1 MKSITLLQKL
11 LTLCG
16 FAILMTGVLGW
27 SAVRNLASVAD
38 AASRI
43 RSMNVTQRAQM
54 DADMMHDGIRADVLL
69 INLAV
74 TKNDADLRKDGV
86 DGIREHVARFRE
98 SMKTAGADSDPN
110 NQRAVREVLPAV
122 EHYLQVAD
130 SFGNARAGEELPP
143 LDSFLKQFSE
153 LEVGMGKFG
162 DQIAATSKSVDEQA
176 QAQESSATRSII
188 WVALGGSA
196 LLVVLS
202 ALVVASIRRPLNVIA
217 AVARGISRGDLS
229 QNLERESDDEVGDV
243 ALALVE
249 MRTSLQRLVKT
260 EQTVI
265 EAARQGRLSERGSA
279 DGLQGV
285 FSELVS
291 GMNELL
297 AAANAPIQEAKDVL
311 SRAENRDLT
320 ARMRGQYA
328 GDFDLIKVATNG
340 ALDTL
345 ERALSEVQ
353 TVADQ
358 VAAAAGQITG
368 ASSQMARGASSQA
381 ASIEEVLSTLE
392 EITSMSKQNA
402 SNAQE
407 SRSHAQGAT
416 TMADQG
422 SASMGRLS
430 SAVESIKGAADE
442 TAKIIKTIDEI
453 AFQTNLLALNAA
465 VEAARAGDAGRGFA
479 VVAEEVRSLAMR
491 SAEAAKNTT
500 QVIERSLKKA
510 EEGVIINK
518 EASLAFEAIGKQV
531 KKVVEVISEIAESSQ
546 QQHDSV
552 ARINKG
558 VDTVSR
564 ETQQS
569 AAATE
574 ETASA
579 AEQLAAQAENMRT
592 LTSQFRLG
600 QSAPAAYSPKPASR
614 QRAGARPAAVRPP
627 ALPKAR
633 PTASNGHAN
642 GNGHGH
648 GNGHANGRDLIPF
661 DDDDNAVI
669 GTF

>member
-1 MKSITLLQKL
+1 MKSNTLLQKL
-11 LTLCG
+11 LFLCG
-16 FAILMTGVLGW
+16 FAILTTALLGVF
-27 SAVRNLASVAD
+27 AVRNLGTVSD

-43 RSMNVTQRAQM
+43 SEMCVAQRAQM

-69 INLAV
+69 INLSVA
-74 TKNDADLRKDGV
+74 KDDAEQRKEGIE
-86 DGIREHVARFRE
+86 GIREHIARFRE
-98 SMKTAGADSDPN
+98 SMKTAAADPDPTI
-110 NQRAVREVLPAV
+110 QAAVRDVMPGVERYLHAAEAFATLRPGDELPA
-122 EHYLQVAD
+122 
-130 SFGNARAGEELPP
+130 LP
-143 LDSFLKQFSE
+143 DFLKEFES
-153 LEVGMGKFG
+153 LEGQMGKFG
-162 DQIAATSKSVDEQA
+162 DKIAAANKVVDGQA
-176 QAQESSATRSII
+176 QAQEAIATRGITL
-188 WVALGGSA
+188 VALAGSV
-196 LLVVLS
+196 LLLGLSVMVVR
-202 ALVVASIRRPLNVIA
+202 SIRRPLNAIA
-217 AVARGISRGDLS
+217 AAARSMARGDLTHTV
-229 QNLERESDDEVGDV
+229 EREANDEVGDV
-243 ALALVE
+243 ALALIE
-249 MRTSLQRLVKT
+249 TRSSLERLIHA
-260 EQTVI
+260 EQSVI
-265 EAARQGRLSERGSA
+265 ESARQGRLSERGSA
-279 DGLQGV
+279 EGLQGV
-285 FSELVS
+285 FSELVA
-291 GMNELL
+291 GMNEVL
-297 AAANAPIQEAKDVL
+297 AVANAPIQEAKEVL

-320 ARMRGQYA
+320 ARMRGNYA
-328 GDFDLIKVATNG
+328 GDFDSIKVATNN
-340 ALDTL
+340 ALETL

-353 TVADQ
+353 AVADQ

-518 EASLAFEAIGKQV
+518 EASVAFEAIGKQV

-579 AEQLAAQAENMRT
+579 AEELAAQAENMRT

-600 QSAPAAYSPKPASR
+600 QSAPVAYTPKPAVR
-614 QRAGARPAAVRPP
+614 RGAVRPAAARPP
-627 ALPKAR
+627 ALPKSTRASV
-633 PTASNGHAN
+633 SNGHSN
-642 GNGHGH
+642 GH
-648 GNGHANGRDLIPF
+648 GNGVGRDLIPF
-661 DDDDNAVI
+661 DDDDSAVI

>member
-1 MKSITLLQKL
+1 MKSMTLLQKL
-11 LTLCG
+11 LLLCG
-16 FAILMTGVLGW
+16 FAILTTAFLGW
-27 SAVRNLASVAD
+27 SSVRNLGTVSD

-43 RSMNVTQRAQM
+43 TQMGGAQRAQM

-69 INLAV
+69 INLGAA
-74 TKNDADLRKDGV
+74 KEDAELRKEGV
-86 DGIREHVARFRE
+86 DGLNEHTARFRE
-98 SMKTAGADSDPN
+98 SMKMAAADPDEDI
-110 NQRAVREVLPAV
+110 QRAVREVMPGV
-122 EHYLQVAD
+122 EQYLQAANA
-130 SFGNARAGEELPP
+130 FGSARPGEELPP
-143 LDSFLKQFSE
+143 LADFLKQFSS
-153 LEVGMGKFG
+153 LEGGMEKFG
-162 DQIAATSKSVDEQA
+162 DVIASTAKSVDEEA
-176 QAQESSATRSII
+176 QAQEAAAARHII

-196 LLVVLS
+196 LLLALGV
-202 ALVVASIRRPLNVIA
+202 LVVRSIRRPLGSIA
-217 AVARGISRGDLS
+217 SVARSISRGDLD
-229 QNLERESDDEVGDV
+229 QKLEREADDEIGDV
-243 ALALVE
+243 ALALNE
-249 MRTSLQRLVKT
+249 MKASIERLVIT
-260 EQTVI
+260 EKTVI
-265 EAARQGRLSERGSA
+265 DAARQGRLSERGSA

-285 FSELVS
+285 FTELVN

-297 AAANAPIQEAKDVL
+297 ATANAPIQEAKEVL

-320 ARMRGQYA
+320 ARMRGNYS
-328 GDFDLIKVATNG
+328 GDFELIKTATNN
-340 ALDTL
+340 ALETL
-345 ERALSEVQ
+345 DRTLSEVQ
-353 TVADQ
+353 AVADQ

-500 QVIERSLKKA
+500 VVIERSLKKA
-510 EEGVIINK
+510 EEGVVINK
-518 EASLAFEAIGKQV
+518 EASVAFDAIGKQV

-579 AEQLAAQAENMRT
+579 AEELAAQAENMRT

-600 QSAPAAYSPKPASR
+600 QGSSAAYSPKPAAR
-614 QRAGARPAAVRPP
+614 QQQRTAARTAARPP
-627 ALPKAR
+627 ALPKAQR
-633 PTASNGHAN
+633 SPAVSHAN
-642 GNGHGH
+642 GNG
-648 GNGHANGRDLIPF
+648 NGSAAGRDLIPF

>member
-11 LTLCG
+11 LLLCG
-16 FAILMTGVLGW
+16 FAIATTAFLGW
-27 SAVRNLASVAD
+27 SAVQNLASVSE

-43 RSMNVTQRAQM
+43 TEMGAAQRAQM
-54 DADMMHDGIRADVLL
+54 DADMMHDGLRADVLL
-69 INLAV
+69 INLSVA
-74 TKNDADLRKDGV
+74 KEDAEMRKEGNDGV
-86 DGIREHVARFRE
+86 REHVARFRE
-98 SMKTAGADSDPN
+98 SMKTAAADEEPKIQS
-110 NQRAVREVLPAV
+110 AVRDVMPGIER
-122 EHYLQVAD
+122 YLQSAE
-130 SFGNARAGEELPP
+130 SFANARAGEELPP
-143 LDSFLKQFSE
+143 LDAFLKDFSA
-153 LEVGMGKFG
+153 LEEGMEKFG
-162 DQIAATSKSVDEQA
+162 DVIAATAKAVDEEA
-176 QAQESSATRSII
+176 QKQEASAARSII
-188 WVALGGSA
+188 LVAIAGSCLLIA
-196 LLVVLS
+196 LSVLVVR
-202 ALVVASIRRPLNVIA
+202 SIRRPLYAISS
-217 AVARGISRGDLS
+217 VARSMSRGDLS
-229 QNLERESDDEVGDV
+229 EKLERETDDEIGDV
-243 ALALVE
+243 AVALTE
-249 MRTSLQRLVKT
+249 MKSSLERLIHA
-260 EQTVI
+260 EQGVI
-265 EAARQGRLSERGSA
+265 ESARQGRLSERGSA
-279 DGLQGV
+279 EGLQGV
-285 FSELVS
+285 FSELVA
-291 GMNELL
+291 GMNQLL
-297 AAANAPIQEAKDVL
+297 ATANAPIQEAKEVL

-320 ARMRGQYA
+320 ARMRGEYQ
-328 GDFDLIKVATNG
+328 GDFDLIKVATNN
-340 ALDTL
+340 ALETL

-353 TVADQ
+353 AVSDQ

-518 EASLAFEAIGKQV
+518 EASVAFDAIGKQV
-531 KKVVEVISEIAESSQ
+531 KKVVEVIAEIAESSQ

-579 AEQLAAQAENMRT
+579 AEELAAQAENMRT

-600 QSAPAAYSPKPASR
+600 QSAPAAYQPKPAAARRGPARTAARPPSLPK
-614 QRAGARPAAVRPP
+614 AAARPAPSAH
-627 ALPKAR
+627 
-633 PTASNGHAN
+633 ASGSSN
-642 GNGHGH
+642 GNGS
-648 GNGHANGRDLIPF
+648 AAGRELIPF

>member
-1 MKSITLLQKL
+1 MKSITLLHKL
-11 LTLCG
+11 VLLCG
-16 FAILMTGVLGW
+16 IAIFAAAALGFCGER
-27 SAVRNLASVAD
+27 SLGLVSD

-43 RSMNVTQRAQM
+43 SEMCVAQRAQM

-69 INLAV
+69 LNLSVA
-74 TKNDADLRKDGV
+74 KESAEMRKEAIDGLH
-86 DGIREHVARFRE
+86 EHVQRFRDD
-98 SMKTAGADSDPN
+98 MKTVAADPDPVI
-110 NQRAVREVLPAV
+110 QRAVQDVLPGV
-122 EHYLQVAD
+122 ERYLHAAQSMAD
-130 SFGNARAGEELPP
+130 VRAGEALPP
-143 LDSFLKQFSE
+143 LDDFLKEFE
-153 LEVGMGKFG
+153 TLEVGMGKFG
-162 DQIAATSKSVDEQA
+162 DQIAGLNKNVDQAA
-176 QAQESSATRSII
+176 QAQEASGVRNIYWLVGCTSLILAVLS
-188 WVALGGSA
+188 V
-196 LLVVLS
+196 LVVR
-202 ALVVASIRRPLNVIA
+202 SIRRPLHAIA
-217 AVARGISRGDLS
+217 TVARSMSRGDLS
-229 QNLERESDDEVGDV
+229 QKLERDADDEVGDV
-243 ALALVE
+243 AAALTE
-249 MRTSLQRLVKT
+249 MKTSIERLVKT

-265 EAARQGRLSERGSA
+265 DAARQGRLSERGSA

-291 GMNELL
+291 GMNEVL
-297 AAANAPIQEAKDVL
+297 AAANAPIQEAKEVL

-328 GDFDLIKVATNG
+328 GDFDLIKVATNN
-340 ALDTL
+340 ALETL
-345 ERALSEVQ
+345 ERAMSEVQ

-510 EEGVIINK
+510 EEGVLINK
-518 EASLAFEAIGKQV
+518 EASVAFEAIGKQV
-531 KKVVEVISEIAESSQ
+531 KKVVEVIAEIAESSQ

-600 QSAPAAYSPKPASR
+600 QSAPAAYSPKPAAR
-614 QRAGARPAAVRPP
+614 RAGARPAAVRPP
-627 ALPKAR
+627 ALPKATR
-633 PTASNGHAN
+633 PAASNGNGNGHAN
-642 GNGHGH
+642 GS
-648 GNGHANGRDLIPF
+648 GRDLIPF
-661 DDDDNAVI
+661 DDDDSAVI

>member
-1 MKSITLLQKL
+1 MKSLTLLHKL
-11 LTLCG
+11 LILCG
-16 FAILMTGVLGW
+16 VAILAAATLGFW
-27 SAVRNLASVAD
+27 AERSLGAVAD
-38 AASRI
+38 AATRI
-43 RSMNVTQRAQM
+43 SEMCVAQRAQM
-54 DADMMHDGIRADVLL
+54 DADMMHDGIRADVLQL
-69 INLAV
+69 NLATV
-74 TKNDADLRKDGV
+74 KDDADMRKEAV
-86 DGIREHVARFRE
+86 DGLREHVARFRE
-98 SMKTAGADSDPN
+98 SMKTVAADPDPVI
-110 NQRAVREVLPAV
+110 QQAVKDVMPGV
-122 EHYLQVAD
+122 ERYLHAAEGMLDVK
-130 SFGNARAGEELPP
+130 AGEPLPP
-143 LDSFLKQFSE
+143 LDGFLKEFE
-153 LEVGMGKFG
+153 TLEVGMGKFG
-162 DQIAATSKSVDEQA
+162 DQIAGLNKHVDSA
-176 QAQESSATRSII
+176 AQEQEAAGLHTIYTLVGATGLVLAVLS
-188 WVALGGSA
+188 V
-196 LLVVLS
+196 LVVR
-202 ALVVASIRRPLNVIA
+202 SIRRPLHTIA
-217 AVARGISRGDLS
+217 NVARSMSRGDLS
-229 QNLERESDDEVGDV
+229 QSLEREANDEVGDV
-243 ALALVE
+243 AAALGE
-249 MRTSLQRLVKT
+249 MKSSIERLVRT
-260 EQTVI
+260 EQSVI

-279 DGLQGV
+279 EGLQGV
-285 FSELVS
+285 FVELVS
-291 GMNELL
+291 GMNDLL
-297 AAANAPIQEAKDVL
+297 SAANAPIQEAKEVL

-320 ARMRGQYA
+320 ARMRGQYE
-328 GDFDLIKVATNG
+328 GDFDLIKVATNN
-340 ALDTL
+340 ALETL

-353 TVADQ
+353 TVSDQ

-416 TMADQG
+416 SMADQG

-518 EASLAFEAIGKQV
+518 EASVAFEAIGKQV
-531 KKVVEVISEIAESSQ
+531 KKVVEVIAEIAESSQ
-546 QQHDSV
+546 QQAESV

-579 AEQLAAQAENMRT
+579 AEELAAQAENMRT

-600 QSAPAAYSPKPASR
+600 QSAPAAYSPKPAAR
-614 QRAGARPAAVRPP
+614 RGAGRASVARPPS
-627 ALPKAR
+627 LPKTAAR
-633 PTASNGHAN
+633 PGAAHSNGSAN
-642 GNGHGH
+642 G
-648 GNGHANGRDLIPF
+648 AGRDLIPF
-661 DDDDNAVI
+661 DDDDSAVI

>member
-1 MKSITLLQKL
+1 MKSLTLLQKL
-11 LTLCG
+11 LLLCG
-16 FAILMTGVLGW
+16 FAIATTAVLGW
-27 SAVRNLASVAD
+27 SAVHNLASVSE

-43 RSMNVTQRAQM
+43 TEMGVAQRAQM
-54 DADMMHDGIRADVLL
+54 DADMMHDGLRADVLL

-74 TKNDADLRKDGV
+74 AKDNADMRKEGIDGV
-86 DGIREHVARFRE
+86 REHTARFRE
-98 SMKTAGADSDPN
+98 SMKTAGADEEPKIQS
-110 NQRAVREVLPAV
+110 AVREVMPSI
-122 EHYLQVAD
+122 ERYLQSAEA
-130 SFGNARAGEELPP
+130 FANARPGEELPA
-143 LDSFLKQFSE
+143 LDAFLKDFGS
-153 LEVGMGKFG
+153 LEEGMEKFG
-162 DQIAATSKSVDEQA
+162 DVIATTAKAVDEEA
-176 QAQESSATRSII
+176 QKQQVAASRSIVL
-188 WVALGGSA
+188 VAIAGSC
-196 LLVVLS
+196 LLIGLSVLVVR
-202 ALVVASIRRPLNVIA
+202 SIRRPLSAIA
-217 AVARGISRGDLS
+217 TVARSMSRGDLAHT
-229 QNLERESDDEVGDV
+229 LERETDDEIGDV
-243 ALALVE
+243 ALALTEMKTSVE
-249 MRTSLQRLVKT
+249 RLTRT

-279 DGLQGV
+279 EGLHGV
-285 FSELVS
+285 FAELVS

-297 AAANAPIQEAKDVL
+297 ATANAPIQEAKEVL

-320 ARMRGQYA
+320 ARMRGEYQ
-328 GDFDLIKVATNG
+328 GDFDLIKVATNN

-353 TVADQ
+353 AVADQ

-518 EASLAFEAIGKQV
+518 EASVAFDAIGKQV
-531 KKVVEVISEIAESSQ
+531 KKVVEVIAEIAESSQ

-579 AEQLAAQAENMRT
+579 AEELAAQAENMRT

-600 QSAPAAYSPKPASR
+600 QSAPAAYQPKPAAAAR
-614 QRAGARPAAVRPP
+614 RGAPRAAARPPTLPKAAARPAA
-627 ALPKAR
+627 KA
-633 PTASNGHAN
+633 HVN
-642 GNGHGH
+642 GNG
-648 GNGHANGRDLIPF
+648 NGSAAGRELIPF
-661 DDDDNAVI
+661 DDDDSAVI

>member
-1 MKSITLLQKL
+1 MKSMTLLHKL
-11 LTLCG
+11 LLLCG
-16 FAILMTGVLGW
+16 LAIVAAATLGF
-27 SAVRNLASVAD
+27 SAMRSLGSVSE

-43 RSMNVTQRAQM
+43 SEMCVAQRAQM

-69 INLAV
+69 LNLSAL
-74 TKNDADLRKDGV
+74 KDDAEMRKEAIEGL
-86 DGIREHVARFRE
+86 REHISRFRDD
-98 SMKTAGADSDPN
+98 MKTVSQDPDPAI
-110 NQRAVREVLPAV
+110 QQAVHDVQPGV
-122 EHYLQVAD
+122 ERYLQAAATMAD
-130 SFGNARAGEELPP
+130 TRVGEALPP
-143 LDSFLKQFSE
+143 LDGFLKEFE
-153 LEVGMGKFG
+153 TLEGGMAKFG
-162 DQIAATSKSVDEQA
+162 DVIADLNKNVDHAA
-176 QAQESSATRSII
+176 QAQEATGVRSIYT
-188 WVALGGSA
+188 VVLVTGLLLLGVSV
-196 LLVVLS
+196 LVVR
-202 ALVVASIRRPLNVIA
+202 SIRRPLQTIS
-217 AVARGISRGDLS
+217 AVARSMSRGDLS
-229 QNLERESDDEVGDV
+229 DKLEREANDEVGDV
-243 ALALVE
+243 AVALVE
-249 MRTSLQRLVKT
+249 MKTSIERLVRT

-279 DGLQGV
+279 EGLQGV
-285 FSELVS
+285 FSELVK

-297 AAANAPIQEAKDVL
+297 ATANAPIQEAKEVL

-320 ARMRGQYA
+320 ARMKGQYE
-328 GDFDLIKVATNG
+328 GDFDLIKVATNN

-353 TVADQ
+353 AVADQ

-500 QVIERSLKKA
+500 VVIERSLKKA

-518 EASLAFEAIGKQV
+518 EASVAFEAIGKQV

-600 QSAPAAYSPKPASR
+600 HTPPAQYSAKPAAR
-614 QRAGARPAAVRPP
+614 QQHRATVRTNAARPPV
-627 ALPKAR
+627 LPKAQR
-633 PTASNGHAN
+633 SPAAGHSN
-642 GNGHGH
+642 GNG
-648 GNGHANGRDLIPF
+648 NGSAAGRDLIPF

>member
-11 LTLCG
+11 LFLCG
-16 FAILMTGVLGW
+16 FAILTTAFLGW
-27 SAVRNLASVAD
+27 SSVRNLNGVSD

-43 RSMNVTQRAQM
+43 TQMGSAQRAQM

-74 TKNDADLRKDGV
+74 AKEDVELRKEGIDGLN
-86 DGIREHVARFRE
+86 EHTARFRE
-98 SMKTAGADSDPN
+98 SMKTAAGDPDAGI
-110 NQRAVREVLPAV
+110 QRAVHDVMPTV
-122 EHYLQVAD
+122 EQYLQAANA
-130 SFGNARAGEELPP
+130 FGSVRPGDELPP
-143 LDSFLKQFSE
+143 LADFLKQFST
-153 LEVGMGKFG
+153 LEAGMEKFG
-162 DQIAATSKSVDEQA
+162 DVIAATAKSVDEEA
-176 QAQESSATRSII
+176 QAQEAAATRHVI
-188 WVALGGSA
+188 WISLIGSTMLLALGV
-196 LLVVLS
+196 LVVR
-202 ALVVASIRRPLNVIA
+202 AIRRPLNVIA
-217 AVARGISRGDLS
+217 TVARSISRGDLS
-229 QNLERESDDEVGDV
+229 QKLERETDDEVGDV
-243 ALALVE
+243 ALALSE
-249 MRTSLQRLVKT
+249 MKTSLERLVRS

-279 DGLQGV
+279 EGLQGV
-285 FSELVS
+285 FTELVT

-297 AAANAPIQEAKDVL
+297 ATANAPIQEAKEVL

-320 ARMRGQYA
+320 ARMRGNYA
-328 GDFDLIKVATNG
+328 GDFDLIKTATNN
-340 ALDTL
+340 ALETL
-345 ERALSEVQ
+345 ERTLSEVQ
-353 TVADQ
+353 SVADQ

-518 EASLAFEAIGKQV
+518 EASVAFEAIGKQV

-579 AEQLAAQAENMRT
+579 AEELAAQAENMRT
-592 LTSQFRLG
+592 LTAQFRLG
-600 QSAPAAYSPKPASR
+600 QAPPVAYAAKPAAR
-614 QRAGARPAAVRPP
+614 RAGARPAAVRPP
-627 ALPKAR
+627 SLPKAR
-633 PTASNGHAN
+633 PASNGNGYAN
-642 GNGHGH
+642 GNGS
-648 GNGHANGRDLIPF
+648 GRDLIPF

>member
-1 MKSITLLQKL
+1 N
-11 LTLCG
+11 
-16 FAILMTGVLGW
+16 AIAL
-27 SAVRNLASVAD
+27 
-38 AASRI
+38 
-43 RSMNVTQRAQM
+43 
-54 DADMMHDGIRADVLL
+54 
-69 INLAV
+69 
-74 TKNDADLRKDGV
+74 
-86 DGIREHVARFRE
+86 VARR
-98 SMKTAGADSDPN
+98 M
-110 NQRAVREVLPAV
+110 
-122 EHYLQVAD
+122 
-130 SFGNARAGEELPP
+130 
-143 LDSFLKQFSE
+143 
-153 LEVGMGKFG
+153 
-162 DQIAATSKSVDEQA
+162 
-176 QAQESSATRSII
+176 
-188 WVALGGSA
+188 
-196 LLVVLS
+196 
-202 ALVVASIRRPLNVIA
+202 
-217 AVARGISRGDLS
+217 SRGDLGAT
-229 QNLERESDDEVGDV
+229 LERETDDEVGDV
-243 ALALVE
+243 ALALTEMKASVE
-249 MRTSLQRLVKT
+249 RLIHA
-260 EQTVI
+260 EQSVI
-265 EAARQGRLSERGSA
+265 ESARQGRLSERGSA
-279 DGLQGV
+279 EGLQGV
-285 FSELVS
+285 FSELVG

-297 AAANAPIQEAKDVL
+297 AAANAPIQEAKEVL

-320 ARMRGQYA
+320 ARMRGHYA
-328 GDFDLIKVATNG
+328 GDFDLIKVATNN
-340 ALDTL
+340 ALETL

-353 TVADQ
+353 AVADQ

-510 EEGVIINK
+510 EEGVNINK
-518 EASLAFEAIGKQV
+518 EASVAFEAIGKQV

-579 AEQLAAQAENMRT
+579 AEELAAQAENMRT

-600 QSAPAAYSPKPASR
+600 QSSPSAQVAKPAARPRLAS
-614 QRAGARPAAVRPP
+614 RPAAARPP
-627 ALPKAR
+627 ALPRATR
-633 PTASNGHAN
+633 SSSNGHASVN
-642 GNGHGH
+642 GRASSNG
-648 GNGHANGRDLIPF
+648 AGRDLIPF

>member
-1 MKSITLLQKL
+1 
-11 LTLCG
+11 
-16 FAILMTGVLGW
+16 
-27 SAVRNLASVAD
+27 
-38 AASRI
+38 
-43 RSMNVTQRAQM
+43 
-54 DADMMHDGIRADVLL
+54 MMHDGIRADVLL
-69 INLAV
+69 LNLSV
-74 TKNDADLRKDGV
+74 VKEDADMRKEAV
-86 DGIREHVARFRE
+86 DGLHEHIARFRE
-98 SMKTAGADSDPN
+98 SMKTVGQDPDPII
-110 NQRAVREVLPAV
+110 QSAVHEVQPGV
-122 EHYLQVAD
+122 ERYLQAAQNMSEVK
-130 SFGNARAGEELPP
+130 AGDPLPP
-143 LDSFLKQFSE
+143 LDGFLKEFE
-153 LEVGMGKFG
+153 ALEVGMGKFG
-162 DQIAATSKSVDEQA
+162 DVIAGLNKNVDQAA
-176 QAQESSATRSII
+176 QAQEASGTHTIYTVVVIASLLL
-188 WVALGGSA
+188 ALCS
-196 LLVVLS
+196 LLVVR
-202 ALVVASIRRPLNVIA
+202 SIRGPLQTIA
-217 AVARGISRGDLS
+217 AVARSMSRGDLS
-229 QNLERESDDEVGDV
+229 QKLEREAHDEVGDV
-243 ALALVE
+243 SVALNE
-249 MRTSLQRLVKT
+249 MKTSIERLVRT
-260 EQTVI
+260 EQSVI

-279 DGLQGV
+279 EGLQGV
-285 FSELVS
+285 FAELVS
-291 GMNELL
+291 GMNQVL
-297 AAANAPIQEAKDVL
+297 ASANAPIQEAKEVL

-320 ARMRGQYA
+320 ARMRGQYE
-328 GDFDLIKVATNG
+328 GDFDLIKVATNN
-340 ALDTL
+340 ALETL

-353 TVADQ
+353 AVADQ

-510 EEGVIINK
+510 EEGVIINR
-518 EASLAFEAIGKQV
+518 EASVAFEAIGKQV

-600 QSAPAAYSPKPASR
+600 TSAPAAYSPKPAAR
-614 QRAGARPAAVRPP
+614 QQRSALRPSAARPPV
-627 ALPKAR
+627 LPKAHR
-633 PTASNGHAN
+633 SPAASHAN
-642 GNGHGH
+642 GNG
-648 GNGHANGRDLIPF
+648 NGAGRDLIPF
-661 DDDDNAVI
+661 DDDDSAVI

>member
-11 LTLCG
+11 LLLCG
-16 FAILMTGVLGW
+16 FAILTTAVLGV
-27 SAVRNLASVAD
+27 SAVRNLTQVA
-38 AASRI
+38 AGASRI
-43 RSMNVTQRAQM
+43 TQMGAAQRAQM

-69 INLAV
+69 INLGAAR
-74 TKNDADLRKDGV
+74 NDADMHKAGLDGL
-86 DGIREHVARFRE
+86 REHSARFRE
-98 SMKTAGADSDPN
+98 DMKTAGADPDVDI
-110 NQRAVREVLPAV
+110 QQAVSQVTPGV
-122 EHYLQVAD
+122 ERYLQAANAFAD
-130 SFGNARAGEELPP
+130 VKPGEALPP
-143 LDSFLKQFSE
+143 LGDFLKEFSA
-153 LEVGMGKFG
+153 LEDGMEKFG
-162 DQIAATSKSVDEQA
+162 DVIAATSRSVETDA
-176 QAQESSATRSII
+176 QTRELSAVRSIT
-188 WVALGGSA
+188 WVAIAGSV
-196 LLVVLS
+196 LLVLLSVL
-202 ALVVASIRRPLNVIA
+202 AVRSIRRPLEAIA
-217 AVARGISRGDLS
+217 AAARAMGRGDLG
-229 QNLERESDDEVGDV
+229 QKLERETDDEVGDV
-243 ALALVE
+243 ATALSE
-249 MRTSLQRLVKT
+249 MKGSLERLVDA
-260 EQTVI
+260 EQQVI
-265 EAARQGRLSERGSA
+265 ASARAGRLSDRGSA
-279 DGLQGV
+279 EGLQGV
-285 FSELVS
+285 FAELVS
-291 GMNELL
+291 GMNEVLSI
-297 AAANAPIQEAKDVL
+297 ANAPIQEAKDVL
-311 SRAENRDLT
+311 SRAEHRDLT
-320 ARMRGQYA
+320 ARMRGQYQ
-328 GDFDLIKVATNG
+328 GDFDLIKQATNN

-353 TVADQ
+353 TVAEQ

-422 SASMGRLS
+422 SASMSRLS

-500 QVIERSLKKA
+500 VVIERSLKKA
-510 EEGVIINK
+510 EEGVLINK
-518 EASLAFEAIGKQV
+518 EASVAFEAIGKQV
-531 KKVVEVISEIAESSQ
+531 KKVVEVIAEIAESST

-574 ETASA
+574 QTASA
-579 AEQLAAQAENMRT
+579 AEELAAQAENMRT
-592 LTSQFRLG
+592 LTAQFRLSHVSG
-600 QSAPAAYSPKPASR
+600 QSGHSAKSAARRQPAAT
-614 QRAGARPAAVRPP
+614 ARPARSAARPP
-627 ALPKAR
+627 TLPKTPAR
-633 PTASNGHAN
+633 SGSVAVSGSGA
-642 GNGHGH
+642 
-648 GNGHANGRDLIPF
+648 ARELIPF
-661 DDDDNAVI
+661 DDDDAVI

>member
-1 MKSITLLQKL
+1 MKSLTLLQKL
-11 LTLCG
+11 LILCG
-16 FAILMTGVLGW
+16 LAILTAALLGVSSSRSLAAVAQ
-27 SAVRNLASVAD
+27 SALRISEMSVA
-38 AASRI
+38 
-43 RSMNVTQRAQM
+43 QRAQM
-54 DADMMHDGIRADVLL
+54 DADMMHDGLRADVLQ
-69 INLAV
+69 INLAIA
-74 TKNDADLRKDGV
+74 KNNAEMRKEGIES
-86 DGIREHVARFRE
+86 IREHVQRFRDDL
-98 SMKTAGADSDPN
+98 KAVAADPDPEI
-110 NQRAVREVLPAV
+110 QKAVKDVLPGV
-122 EHYLQVAD
+122 EQYLRAAQEFAD
-130 SFGNARAGEELPP
+130 LREGEEPPP
-143 LDSFLKQFSE
+143 LDEFLKQFE
-153 LEVGMGKFG
+153 TLEDGMGKFG
-162 DQIAATSKSVDEQA
+162 DKITDLNKRVAVEATQHEVEEVRFITTLVLLASVLLTA
-176 QAQESSATRSII
+176 VSF
-188 WVALGGSA
+188 
-196 LLVVLS
+196 LVVR
-202 ALVVASIRRPLNVIA
+202 SIRRPLGLISSA
-217 AVARGISRGDLS
+217 ARSMSRGQLD
-229 QNLERESDDEVGDV
+229 QKIERETNDEVGDV
-243 ALALVE
+243 ALALNE
-249 MRTSLQRLVKT
+249 MKSSLERLVRT

-265 EAARQGRLSERGSA
+265 EAARQGRLSERGSVE
-279 DGLQGV
+279 GLQGV
-285 FSELVS
+285 FHELVG

-297 AAANAPIQEAKDVL
+297 ATANAPIQEAKEVL
-311 SRAENRDLT
+311 SRAEQRDLT
-320 ARMRGQYA
+320 ARMRGNYA
-328 GDFDLIKVATNG
+328 GDFDLIKVATNN

-353 TVADQ
+353 TVSDQ

-368 ASSQMARGASSQA
+368 ASAQMARGASSQA

-416 TMADQG
+416 AMADQG

-510 EEGVIINK
+510 EEGVILNK
-518 EASLAFEAIGKQV
+518 EASAHFEAIGKQV
-531 KKVVEVISEIAESSQ
+531 KKVVEVIAEIAESSA
-546 QQHDSV
+546 QQHESV

-579 AEQLAAQAENMRT
+579 AEELAAQAENMRT

-600 QSAPAAYSPKPASR
+600 QSAPASYTQKPAAR
-614 QRAGARPAAVRPP
+614 QPRPALRPTVAAARPP
-627 ALPKAR
+627 ALPK
-633 PTASNGHAN
+633 TAQPRAAALNG
-642 GNGHGH
+642 
-648 GNGHANGRDLIPF
+648 NGRDLIPF

>member
-11 LTLCG
+11 LFLCG
-16 FAILMTGVLGW
+16 LAVLATAMLGLE
-27 SAVRNLASVAD
+27 AVRSLGSVSD

-43 RSMNVTQRAQM
+43 SEMCVAQRAQM

-69 INLAV
+69 LNLSV
-74 TKNDADLRKDGV
+74 VKEDAEMRKEAIDGLH
-86 DGIREHVARFRE
+86 EHVARFRE
-98 SMKTAGADSDPN
+98 DMKTVALDPDTVI
-110 NQRAVREVLPAV
+110 QAAVREVQPGV
-122 EHYLQVAD
+122 ERYLQAATTMAE
-130 SFGNARAGEELPP
+130 SRASEALPP
-143 LDSFLKQFSE
+143 LDGFLKEFEE

-162 DQIAATSKSVDEQA
+162 DVIANLNKNVDKAA
-176 QAQESSATRSII
+176 QAEEAGGVRTVYGVVVVTSLVLLGFSI
-188 WVALGGSA
+188 
-196 LLVVLS
+196 LVVR
-202 ALVVASIRRPLNVIA
+202 SIRRPLQSIA
-217 AVARGISRGDLS
+217 EVARSMSRGDLS
-229 QNLERESDDEVGDV
+229 NKLEREAHDEVGEV
-243 ALALVE
+243 AVALVE
-249 MRTSLQRLVKT
+249 MKTSIERLVGA

-279 DGLQGV
+279 EGLQGV
-285 FSELVS
+285 FSELVK
-291 GMNELL
+291 GMNEVL
-297 AAANAPIQEAKDVL
+297 ATANAPIQEAKEVL

-320 ARMRGQYA
+320 ARMRGNYA
-328 GDFDLIKVATNG
+328 GDFDLIKVATNN
-340 ALDTL
+340 ALETL
-345 ERALSEVQ
+345 DRALSEVQ
-353 TVADQ
+353 AVADQ

-510 EEGVIINK
+510 EEGVVINK
-518 EASLAFEAIGKQV
+518 EASVAFEAIGKQV

-579 AEQLAAQAENMRT
+579 AEELAAQAENMRT

-600 QSAPAAYSPKPASR
+600 QAAPVAFTAKPAAR
-614 QRAGARPAAVRPP
+614 RAGARPAAVRPP
-627 ALPKAR
+627 SLPKAR
-633 PTASNGHAN
+633 PASNGNAHA
-642 GNGHGH
+642 H
-648 GNGHANGRDLIPF
+648 GNGSGSGRDLIPF

>member
-1 MKSITLLQKL
+1 MRS
-11 LTLCG
+11 
-16 FAILMTGVLGW
+16 LG
-27 SAVRNLASVAD
+27 SVSE

-43 RSMNVTQRAQM
+43 SEMCVAQRAQM

-69 INLAV
+69 LNLSAL
-74 TKNDADLRKDGV
+74 KDDAEMRKEAIEGLRDH
-86 DGIREHVARFRE
+86 IARFRDD
-98 SMKTAGADSDPN
+98 MKTVSQDPDPAI
-110 NQRAVREVLPAV
+110 QQAVHDVQPGV
-122 EHYLQVAD
+122 ERYLQAAATMAD
-130 SFGNARAGEELPP
+130 TRAGEAPPP
-143 LDSFLKQFSE
+143 LDGFLKEFE
-153 LEVGMGKFG
+153 TLEGGMAKFG
-162 DQIAATSKSVDEQA
+162 DVIADLNKNVDHAA
-176 QAQESSATRSII
+176 QAQEATGVRSIYT
-188 WVALGGSA
+188 VVLVTGLLLLGVSV
-196 LLVVLS
+196 LVVR
-202 ALVVASIRRPLNVIA
+202 SIRRPLQTIS
-217 AVARGISRGDLS
+217 AVARSMSRGDLS
-229 QNLERESDDEVGDV
+229 DKLEREANDEVGDV
-243 ALALVE
+243 AVALVE
-249 MRTSLQRLVKT
+249 MKTSIERLVRT

-285 FSELVS
+285 FSELVK

-297 AAANAPIQEAKDVL
+297 ATANAPIQEAKEVL

-320 ARMRGQYA
+320 ARMKGQYE
-328 GDFDLIKVATNG
+328 GDFDLIKVATNN

-353 TVADQ
+353 AVADQ

-500 QVIERSLKKA
+500 VVIERSLKKA

-518 EASLAFEAIGKQV
+518 EASVAFEAIGKQV

-600 QSAPAAYSPKPASR
+600 HTPPAQYSAKPAAR
-614 QRAGARPAAVRPP
+614 QQHRAAVRTSAARPP
-627 ALPKAR
+627 VLPKAQR
-633 PTASNGHAN
+633 NSAAGHSN
-642 GNGHGH
+642 GNGS
-648 GNGHANGRDLIPF
+648 AAGRDLIPF

>member
-1 MKSITLLQKL
+1 MTLLHKL
-11 LTLCG
+11 LFLCG
-16 FAILMTGVLGW
+16 VAIVAAVTLGLW
-27 SAVRNLASVAD
+27 AERSLGAVSD

-43 RSMNVTQRAQM
+43 SEMCVAQRAQM

-69 INLAV
+69 LNLSIV
-74 TKNDADLRKDGV
+74 KEDADMRKEAVEGL
-86 DGIREHVARFRE
+86 REHIARFRD
-98 SMKTAGADSDPN
+98 SMKTVAADPDPVIQN
-110 NQRAVREVLPAV
+110 AVHDVQPGV
-122 EHYLQVAD
+122 ERYLHAAEAMVEAH
-130 SFGNARAGEELPP
+130 AGEPLPP
-143 LDSFLKQFSE
+143 LDGFLKEFE
-153 LEVGMGKFG
+153 TLEVGMGKFG
-162 DQIAATSKSVDEQA
+162 DVIAGLNKNVDSAA
-176 QAQESSATRSII
+176 QAQEASGVRTIYI
-188 WVALGGSA
+188 
-196 LLVVLS
+196 LVVCTSLLLTAFS
-202 ALVVASIRRPLNVIA
+202 ILVVRSIRRPLRSIA
-217 AVARGISRGDLS
+217 SVARSMSRGDLA
-229 QNLERESDDEVGDV
+229 QNLEREANDEVDDV
-243 ALALVE
+243 VAALGE
-249 MRTSLQRLVKT
+249 MKTSIERLVRT
-260 EQTVI
+260 EQSVI
-265 EAARQGRLSERGSA
+265 EAARNGRLSERGSA

-285 FSELVS
+285 FSELV
-291 GMNELL
+291 GGINDLL
-297 AAANAPIQEAKDVL
+297 AAANAPIQEAKEVL

-328 GDFDLIKVATNG
+328 GDFDLIKVATNN

-416 TMADQG
+416 SMADQG

-510 EEGVIINK
+510 EEGVVINK
-518 EASLAFEAIGKQV
+518 EASVAFEAIGKQV
-531 KKVVEVISEIAESSQ
+531 KKVVEVIAEIAESSQ
-546 QQHDSV
+546 QQAESV

-579 AEQLAAQAENMRT
+579 AEELAAQAENMRT

-600 QSAPAAYSPKPASR
+600 QSAPAAYSPKPAAR
-614 QRAGARPAAVRPP
+614 QRNAARPAAVRPP
-627 ALPKAR
+627 ALPKAAR
-633 PTASNGHAN
+633 PAAASHNGS
-642 GNGHGH
+642 GNG
-648 GNGHANGRDLIPF
+648 AGRDLIPF
-661 DDDDNAVI
+661 DDDDGAVI

>member
-1 MKSITLLQKL
+1 MKSMTLLQKL
-11 LTLCG
+11 LLLCG
-16 FAILMTGVLGW
+16 FAILTTAVLGW
-27 SAVRNLASVAD
+27 SAVQNLGGVST

-43 RSMNVTQRAQM
+43 TQMGVAQRAQM

-74 TKNDADLRKDGV
+74 AKDDADLRKEGTDGLA
-86 DGIREHVARFRE
+86 EHITRFRE
-98 SMKTAGADSDPN
+98 SLKTAAADPDPTI
-110 NQRAVREVLPAV
+110 QRAVREVTPGV
-122 EHYLQVAD
+122 ERYLEAAEN
-130 SFGNARAGEELPP
+130 FGKLKAGEELPP
-143 LDSFLKQFSE
+143 LDGFLKEFSS
-153 LEVGMGKFG
+153 LEDGMGKFG
-162 DQIAATSKSVDEQA
+162 DQIAATAKSVDDAA
-176 QAQESSATRSII
+176 QHQEGEATRSIVL
-188 WVALGGSA
+188 VALSGSA
-196 LLVVLS
+196 LLLLLS
-202 ALVVASIRRPLNVIA
+202 ALVVRSIRRPLAAIS
-217 AVARGISRGDLS
+217 AVARSISRGDLS
-229 QNLERESDDEVGDV
+229 QPIVRESEDEIGDV
-243 ALALVE
+243 ALALTE
-249 MRTSLQRLVKT
+249 VKT
-260 EQTVI
+260 NLERLIQTEQGVI
-265 EAARQGRLSERGSA
+265 AAARQGRLSERGSA
-279 DGLQGV
+279 EGLQGV
-285 FSELVS
+285 FTELVS

-297 AAANAPIQEAKDVL
+297 ATANAPIQEAKEVL

-320 ARMRGQYA
+320 ARMRGHYA
-328 GDFDLIKVATNG
+328 GDFDLIKTATNN

-345 ERALSEVQ
+345 ERTLSEVQ
-353 TVADQ
+353 AVADQ

-518 EASLAFEAIGKQV
+518 EASVAFDAIGKQV

-592 LTSQFRLG
+592 LTAQFRLG
-600 QSAPAAYSPKPASR
+600 TSTPAAYSPKPATR
-614 QRAGARPAAVRPP
+614 QRSAQRPSAVRPP
-627 ALPKAR
+627 ALPKTQRA
-633 PTASNGHAN
+633 TSNHANGHAN
-642 GNGHGH
+642 GNG
-648 GNGHANGRDLIPF
+648 GRDLIPF

>member
-11 LTLCG
+11 LFLCG
-16 FAILMTGVLGW
+16 FAILTTAVLGV
-27 SAVRNLASVAD
+27 SAVRNLSSVA
-38 AASRI
+38 ASASRI
-43 RSMNVTQRAQM
+43 TQMAAAQRAQM

-69 INLAV
+69 INLAAA
-74 TKNDADLRKDGV
+74 KNDADLHKEGV
-86 DGIREHVARFRE
+86 DGLREHTARFRDD
-98 SMKTAGADSDPN
+98 MKAAGTDPDEAI
-110 NQRAVREVLPAV
+110 QKAVGQVVPGV
-122 EHYLQVAD
+122 ERYLQAAAAFAEVKP
-130 SFGNARAGEELPP
+130 GEALPS
-143 LDSFLKQFSE
+143 LSDFLKEFTA
-153 LEVGMGKFG
+153 LEDGMEKFG
-162 DQIAATSKSVDEQA
+162 DVIAETSKTVAADA
-176 QAQESSATRSII
+176 QAQEIAATRSITA
-188 WVALGGSA
+188 VAVAGSL
-196 LLVVLS
+196 LLVLLSVL
-202 ALVVASIRRPLNVIA
+202 AVRSIRRPLEAIA
-217 AVARGISRGDLS
+217 SAARGMGRGDLS
-229 QNLERESDDEVGDV
+229 QKLEREAEDEVGEV
-243 ALALVE
+243 VTALLE
-249 MRTSLQRLVKT
+249 MKTSLERLVNA
-260 EQTVI
+260 EQQVI
-265 EAARQGRLSERGSA
+265 ASARAGRLSDRSSA
-279 DGLQGV
+279 EGLNGV
-285 FSELVS
+285 FVELVS
-291 GMNELL
+291 GMNEVLTI
-297 AAANAPIQEAKDVL
+297 ANAPIQEAKDVL

-320 ARMRGQYA
+320 ARMRGQYQ
-328 GDFDLIKVATNG
+328 GDFDLIKQATNN
-340 ALDTL
+340 ALETL

-381 ASIEEVLSTLE
+381 ASLEEVLSTLE

-422 SASMGRLS
+422 SASMSRLS

-500 QVIERSLKKA
+500 VVIERSLKKA

-518 EASLAFEAIGKQV
+518 EASVAFEAIGKQV
-531 KKVVEVISEIAESSQ
+531 KKVVEVIAEIAESST

-574 ETASA
+574 QTASA

-600 QSAPAAYSPKPASR
+600 HIAHPGHATKAAPR
-614 QRAGARPAAVRPP
+614 RAQGAARPAARPP
-627 ALPKAR
+627 ALPKAPAR
-633 PTASNGHAN
+633 TVSAAMSGSGA
-642 GNGHGH
+642 
-648 GNGHANGRDLIPF
+648 ARELIPF
-661 DDDDNAVI
+661 DDDDAVI

>member
-1 MKSITLLQKL
+1 MKSLTLLQKL
-11 LTLCG
+11 LLLCG
-16 FAILMTGVLGW
+16 FAIATTAVLGW
-27 SAVRNLASVAD
+27 SAVQSLGSVSR

-43 RSMNVTQRAQM
+43 TEMGTAQRAQM
-54 DADMMHDGIRADVLL
+54 DADMMHDGLRADVLL

-74 TKNDADLRKDGV
+74 AKDNADMRKEGV

-98 SMKTAGADSDPN
+98 SMKTAGADEDPKI
-110 NQRAVREVLPAV
+110 QSAVREVMPGI
-122 EHYLQVAD
+122 ERYLQSAEAFA
-130 SFGNARAGEELPP
+130 SARAGEELPP
-143 LDSFLKQFSE
+143 LDAFLKDFGS
-153 LEVGMGKFG
+153 LEEGMEKFG
-162 DQIAATSKSVDEQA
+162 DVIAATAKAVDEEA
-176 QAQESSATRSII
+176 QKQEGAATRSITL
-188 WVALGGSA
+188 VAVAGS
-196 LLVVLS
+196 LLLIALS
-202 ALVVASIRRPLNVIA
+202 ALVVRSIRRPLNAIA
-217 AVARGISRGDLS
+217 TVARSMSRGDLS
-229 QNLERESDDEVGDV
+229 NKLERETDDEIGDV
-243 ALALVE
+243 ALALTEMKTSVE
-249 MRTSLQRLVKT
+249 RLTRT

-265 EAARQGRLSERGSA
+265 EAARQGRLSERGSSE
-279 DGLQGV
+279 GLQGV
-285 FSELVS
+285 FAELVS

-297 AAANAPIQEAKDVL
+297 ATANAPIQEAKEVL

-320 ARMRGQYA
+320 ARMRGEYQ
-328 GDFDLIKVATNG
+328 GDFDLIKVATNN

-353 TVADQ
+353 AVADQ

-510 EEGVIINK
+510 EEGVIINR
-518 EASLAFEAIGKQV
+518 EASVAFDAIGKQV
-531 KKVVEVISEIAESSQ
+531 KKVVEVIAEIAESSQ

-579 AEQLAAQAENMRT
+579 AEELAAQAENMRA

-600 QSAPAAYSPKPASR
+600 QSAPAAYQPKPTTAR
-614 QRAGARPAAVRPP
+614 RGAPRTAARPPT
-627 ALPKAR
+627 LPKAAIR
-633 PTASNGHAN
+633 PAVSAHAN
-642 GNGHGH
+642 GNGSANGH
-648 GNGHANGRDLIPF
+648 GAAGRDLIPF

>member
-1 MKSITLLQKL
+1 MKSLTLLQKL
-11 LTLCG
+11 LLLCG
-16 FAILMTGVLGW
+16 FAIATTAVLGW
-27 SAVRNLASVAD
+27 SAVQNLAAVSK

-43 RSMNVTQRAQM
+43 TEVGAAQRAQM
-54 DADMMHDGIRADVLL
+54 DADMMHDGLRADVLL
-69 INLAV
+69 IILSVA
-74 TKNDADLRKDGV
+74 KESADMRKEGV
-86 DGIREHVARFRE
+86 DGVREHGARFRE
-98 SMKTAGADSDPN
+98 SMKTAAADQEPKIQS
-110 NQRAVREVLPAV
+110 AVREAMPGI
-122 EHYLQVAD
+122 ERYLQSAEA
-130 SFGNARAGEELPP
+130 FANARPDEELPA
-143 LDSFLKQFSE
+143 LDAFMKDFSS
-153 LEVGMGKFG
+153 LEDGMEKFG
-162 DQIAATSKSVDEQA
+162 DVIAATAKAVDEQA
-176 QAQESSATRSII
+176 QTQEAAAARSII
-188 WVALGGSA
+188 LVAIAGSC
-196 LLVVLS
+196 LLIALS
-202 ALVVASIRRPLNVIA
+202 ALVVRSIRRPLNAIA
-217 AVARGISRGDLS
+217 TVARSMSRGDLTHK
-229 QNLERESDDEVGDV
+229 LERESDDEIGDV
-243 ALALVE
+243 ALALTE
-249 MRTSLQRLVKT
+249 MRTSVERLTRT
-260 EQTVI
+260 EQSVI
-265 EAARQGRLSERGSA
+265 EAARQGRLSERGSSE
-279 DGLQGV
+279 GLQGV
-285 FSELVS
+285 FAELVS

-297 AAANAPIQEAKDVL
+297 ATANAPIQEAKEVL

-320 ARMRGQYA
+320 ARMRGEYR
-328 GDFDLIKVATNG
+328 GDFDLIKVATNN

-345 ERALSEVQ
+345 EHALSEVQ
-353 TVADQ
+353 AVADQ

-518 EASLAFEAIGKQV
+518 EASVAFEAIGKQV

-574 ETASA
+574 QTASA
-579 AEQLAAQAENMRT
+579 AEELAAQAENMRS

-600 QSAPAAYSPKPASR
+600 QAAPAAYQPKPAATAR
-614 QRAGARPAAVRPP
+614 RGAPRGAARPPTLPKAAVRS
-627 ALPKAR
+627 AA
-633 PTASNGHAN
+633 NGHAN
-642 GNGHGH
+642 GSAN
-648 GNGHANGRDLIPF
+648 GNGSAAGRDLIPF